1 MNRNEFI
8 FNTLGIAV
16 VILLFIGGTGV
27 TVNNLLNTAYAQGP
41 AMLGEPF
48 FVEEGKI
55 TSQKEIGPNST
66 LFTFS
71 SNGTLNDN
79 IQVTNTGDIKG
90 VSKGN
95 NLTFDQGQ
103 GVIQTKDESETA
115 DYSLIGV
122 ERITQEGKI
131 VFHGVAAYS
140 TNSTGQLSFLNN
152 TLGFFKGEG
161 DLKSGNFVS
170 TEWELK

>member
-1 MNRNEFI
+1 MNRIEFI

-16 VILLFIGGTGV
+16 VTLLFVGGTGV
-27 TVNNLLNTAYAQGP
+27 TVNLLNTAHAQGP
-41 AMLGEPF
+41 SSLGEPF
-48 FVEEGKI
+48 FLEEGKI
-55 TSQKEIGPNST
+55 TSQKEVGPNST

-71 SNGTLNDN
+71 SNGTLNGN
-79 IQVTNTGDIKG
+79 IEVINTGDITG

>member
-1 MNRNEFI
+1 
-8 FNTLGIAV
+8 
-16 VILLFIGGTGV
+16 
-27 TVNNLLNTAYAQGP
+27 
-41 AMLGEPF
+41 MLGEPF
-48 FVEEGKI
+48 YVEEGKI
-55 TSQKEIGPNST
+55 TSQNEVGPNST

-71 SNGTLNDN
+71 SNGTLNGN
-79 IQVTNTGDIKG
+79 VEVINTGDITS

-103 GVIQTKDESETA
+103 GVIQTKDESEKA

-122 ERITQEGKI
+122 ERITQEEKI

-140 TNSTGQLSFLNN
+140 TNSTGELSFLNN

-161 DLKSGNFVS
+161 NLKTRNFVS

>member
-1 MNRNEFI
+1 MNRTVFSA
-8 FNTLGIAV
+8 LAIAV
-16 VILLFIGGTGV
+16 ALLFIGEMET
-27 TVNNLLNTAYAQGP
+27 TVDLLNTVYAQGP
-41 AMLGEPF
+41 ATLGEPF
-48 FVEEGKI
+48 FLETGKI

-71 SNGTLNDN
+71 SNGTLNGT
-79 IQVTNTGDIKG
+79 IEVTNIGNITA
-90 VSKGN
+90 VSKGT
-95 NLTFDQGQ
+95 NLTLDQGQ
-103 GVIQTKDESETA
+103 GIVQTMNASETA
-115 DYSLIGV
+115 DYSLLGV
-122 ERITQEGKI
+122 ERFTPDGKT

-170 TEWELK
+170 TEWELE